1 MDYGRQRKRMQE
13 SGDIPEW
20 MTTAGWQLYATKYL
34 SGEAKNVREQY
45 RRIASTLAQYAP
57 KETPEWWLDSPYFGN
72 KTWEEAFFSILWD
85 GFLSP
90 STPVSSNTG
99 TDLGLSVSCSGQV
112 IPDSVYGFYDTRLST
127 AILTKNGFGTSAYL
141 GDIRPRGAPCKS
153 GTASG
158 VLPVFKMFVQDS
170 MDISQG
176 SQRRGAWAGYLPIE
190 HDDYWEVIN
199 WLEHQPESNNV
210 GWNLG
215 DDFKA
220 RLDAGEEEAVKRWK
234 QMLYVKSTIGK
245 GYQCFIDKINRHR
258 PQMYKDHNLVVKASQ
273 LCVAPETLVLTDKG
287 HVPIIDLVGTRTNVW
302 NGEEYSDVEVV
313 KTGENQKLITVKTAS
328 GFELQCTP
336 YHKFYVKEH
345 NQRGGKVVEKRAI
358 DLQFGD
364 KLIKL
369 TTPIVEGGKDLNLS
383 YENGFYSGDGCTV
396 NGKARIYL
404 YNEKRLL
411 SGLFSDKLS
420 VVVQEKQNREYFY
433 LDGLQPKY
441 FVPSADYTVAS
452 RVNWLAGLLDSD
464 GCVCRN
470 GNSQT
475 LQIASVEVGFL
486 EQVQLML
493 QTLGVQSKVV
503 HGRDAGEF
511 KLPANDGSGELKTYN
526 CKKVVRLLV
535 GGTGITQLQ
544 SLGLSL
550 NRLVLTDH
558 TPNRDATGFVKVLS
572 VVDDG
577 RVSDTYCFTEPKR
590 HMGVFNGLLTGQCTE
605 ISLFADAE
613 HDYTCVL
620 SSLCLQNYR
629 KFPKKL
635 SFVATVFLDCVCE
648 DFIQRGSKI
657 KGLEK
662 AVRYTQKAR
671 SLGLGVMG
679 WGTLLMQE
687 RTPFGSLESFYLN
700 SEVFKT
706 MQKEGKEA
714 SQWMA
719 QVLGEPEWCKGYGV
733 RNTHIT
739 AIAPTK
745 STSLLMGGCT
755 EGINPPVAMAFT
767 QVTPA
772 GEMQRIDPTFLAYL
786 REHGKYNKKVV
797 EDIINHKGSV
807 QHLSWM
813 NEEDKLI
820 FRTAFE
826 IDPYAHL
833 NLCAQRQKLL
843 CQMQSINLYL
853 GGNISA
859 KFISELYRYAYE
871 NEDIHSLYYQYSMRD
886 ATISNDSGC
895 IACE

>member
-1 MDYGRQRKRMQE
+1 MDFGRQRKRMQAAE
-13 SGDIPEW
+13 DIPEW

-34 SGEAKNVREQY
+34 SGDAKNVREQY
-45 RRIASTLAQYAP
+45 GRIASTLAQYAP
-57 KETPEWWLDSPYFGN
+57 KEKPDWWVANEYF
-72 KTWEEAFFSILWD
+72 KDKSWEEAFFTILWH

-215 DDFKA
+215 DNFKA
-220 RLDAGEEEAVKRWK
+220 SLDAGEEDAVKRWK

-273 LCVAPETLVLTDKG
+273 LC
-287 HVPIIDLVGTRTNVW
+287 
-302 NGEEYSDVEVV
+302 
-313 KTGENQKLITVKTAS
+313 
-328 GFELQCTP
+328 
-336 YHKFYVKEH
+336 
-345 NQRGGKVVEKRAI
+345 
-358 DLQFGD
+358 
-364 KLIKL
+364 
-369 TTPIVEGGKDLNLS
+369 
-383 YENGFYSGDGCTV
+383 
-396 NGKARIYL
+396 
-404 YNEKRLL
+404 
-411 SGLFSDKLS
+411 
-420 VVVQEKQNREYFY
+420 
-433 LDGLQPKY
+433 
-441 FVPSADYTVAS
+441 
-452 RVNWLAGLLDSD
+452 
-464 GCVCRN
+464 
-470 GNSQT
+470 
-475 LQIASVEVGFL
+475 
-486 EQVQLML
+486 
-493 QTLGVQSKVV
+493 
-503 HGRDAGEF
+503 
-511 KLPANDGSGELKTYN
+511 
-526 CKKVVRLLV
+526 
-535 GGTGITQLQ
+535 
-544 SLGLSL
+544 
-550 NRLVLTDH
+550 
-558 TPNRDATGFVKVLS
+558 
-572 VVDDG
+572 
-577 RVSDTYCFTEPKR
+577 
-590 HMGVFNGLLTGQCTE
+590 TE
-605 ISLFADAE
+605 ISLFADAD

-629 KFPKKL
+629 KFPDKL
-635 SFVATVFLDCVCE
+635 AFVATVFLDCVCE

-687 RTPFGSLESFYLN
+687 RLPFGSLESFYLN
-700 SEVFKT
+700 SEIFKT
-706 MQKEGKEA
+706 IQKDGKEA
-714 SQWMA
+714 SQWLA
-719 QVLGEPEWCKGYGV
+719 SVLGEPEWCKGYGV

-807 QHLSWM
+807 QHLDWM
-813 NEEDKLI
+813 TEEDKLI

-859 KFISELYRYAYE
+859 KFISELYKYAYE